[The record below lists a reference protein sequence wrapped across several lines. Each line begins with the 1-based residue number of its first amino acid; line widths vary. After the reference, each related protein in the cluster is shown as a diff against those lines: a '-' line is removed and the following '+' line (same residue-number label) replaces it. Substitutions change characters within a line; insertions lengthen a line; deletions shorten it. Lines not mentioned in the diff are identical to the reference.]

1 MIYHPYHVT
10 SGGIKRATITSL
22 FSSILFSSIFS
33 SLLLFFLLLFSLLLE
48 SALPLPL
55 SRSPSP
61 RCSTAVLFKDHSVDG
76 RTRAS
81 EPRHTHSRRQIQNAN
96 YEIIIQQ
103 YENNGEDQETRTRRV
118 PPWKNATAAWAV
130 SLSLLF
136 RSSPLLSSFWAL
148 SLSLLSFPL
157 TLKRYK
163 LLHMHCIRV

>member
-22 FSSILFSSIFS
+22 FSSILFSSVFS
-33 SLLLFFLLLFSLLLE
+33 SLLLFSLLLE
-48 SALPLPL
+48 SPLPLPL
-55 SRSPSP
+55 SRSP

-81 EPRHTHSRRQIQNAN
+81 EPRRTHSRRQIQNAN

-136 RSSPLLSSFWAL
+136 RSSPLPSSFWTL

>member
-22 FSSILFSSIFS
+22 FSSILFSSVFS
-33 SLLLFFLLLFSLLLE
+33 SLLLSFLLLFSLLLE
-48 SALPLPL
+48 SPLPL
-55 SRSPSP
+55 SLSRSP

-118 PPWKNATAAWAV
+118 PPWKNATTAWAV

-136 RSSPLLSSFWAL
+136 RSSPLLSSFWTL
-148 SLSLLSFPL
+148 SLSSLFSSNTEAL
-157 TLKRYK
+157 
-163 LLHMHCIRV
+163 

>member
-22 FSSILFSSIFS
+22 FSSILFSSVLS
-33 SLLLFFLLLFSLLLE
+33 SLLLSFLLLFSLLLE
-48 SALPLPL
+48 SPLPLPL
-55 SRSPSP
+55 SRSP

-148 SLSLLSFPL
+148 SLSLFSLSL
-157 TLKRYK
+157 
-163 LLHMHCIRV
+163 